1 MWDAS
6 RRPSRIPMMD
16 IPSPEVSIWRSLRHM
31 SAGIKTYQQTVYNNN
46 NSNKQQ
52 KRIYAYT

>member
-6 RRPSRIPMMD
+6 RRPSLIPMMD
-16 IPSPEVSIWRSLRHM
+16 IPSPEVSIWSSLHHM

-46 NSNKQQ
+46 QQ
-52 KRIYAYT
+52 

>member
-16 IPSPEVSIWRSLRHM
+16 ITSPAVSIWRSLRHL
-31 SAGIKTYQQTVYNNN
+31 SAGIKTYQQTIINDN
-46 NSNKQQ
+46 QP
-52 KRIYAYT
+52 

>member
-16 IPSPEVSIWRSLRHM
+16 IPSPEVSIWSRLRHL
-31 SAGIKTYQQTVYNNN
+31 SAGIKTYQQTIIN
-46 NSNKQQ
+46 NSKP
-52 KRIYAYT
+52 